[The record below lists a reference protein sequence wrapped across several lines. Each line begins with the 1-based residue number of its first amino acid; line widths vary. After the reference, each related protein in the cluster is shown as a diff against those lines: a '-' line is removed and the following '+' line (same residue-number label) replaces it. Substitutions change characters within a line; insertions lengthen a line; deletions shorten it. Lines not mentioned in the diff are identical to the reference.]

1 MIKSFSLK
9 YCVWL
14 VVAALFMGLA
24 GCKAKKEA
32 IQPRVIS
39 TKETRKAF
47 RTLSMKKTE
56 FTIETSSNKSSL
68 NGTMRIARD
77 SMIFCTIMPFPGMEF
92 ARLKVDEHGV
102 TIIDRIGKRY
112 LDQSFAD
119 LKSKYGLSLDYNA
132 FEAILTNRL
141 FIYGSSMYPNMS
153 DFKSSAVT
161 DTMFKSVDI
170 AGLTML
176 QRSDN
181 SVSQEFYLDSQ
192 KKVLSGKILT
202 TAEGYFLEWNY
213 SQFSQIGQ
221 VWFPS
226 VIDLTFSTKNGK
238 KTKFRIKHDGI
249 ELDSNKNFEFKV
261 PESYQKVEMEE
272 IIQLLG

>member
-1 MIKSFSLK
+1 MIKNLKFK

-14 VVAALFMGLA
+14 IIAAFSFGFT
-24 GCKAKKEA
+24 GCKTKKESS
-32 IQPRVIS
+32 QRVIS

-47 RTLSMKKTE
+47 RTLSMKKTN

-92 ARLKVDEHGV
+92 ARIKVDEEGI

-112 LDQSFAD
+112 LSQSFAD
-119 LKSKYGLSLDYNA
+119 LRTKYGLSLDYNA

-141 FIYGSSMYPNMS
+141 FIYGSSMYPNLS
-153 DFKSSAVT
+153 DFKSTAVT
-161 DTMFKSVDI
+161 DSMFKSVDI

-181 SVSQEFYLDSQ
+181 NISQEFYLDSQ
-192 KKVLSGKILT
+192 KKILSGKILT
-202 TAEGYFLEWNY
+202 NAEGYFLEWKY

-221 VWFPS
+221 VWFPN
-226 VIDLTFSTKNGK
+226 VIDLNFSTKNGTL
-238 KTKFRIKHDGI
+238 TKFRIEHNGI
-249 ELDSNKNFEFKV
+249 ELDSNKNFDFKV

>member
-1 MIKSFSLK
+1 MIKNLKFK

-14 VVAALFMGLA
+14 IIAAFSFGFT
-24 GCKAKKEA
+24 GCKTKKESS
-32 IQPRVIS
+32 QRVVS

-47 RTLSMKKTE
+47 RTLSMKKTN

-92 ARLKVDEHGV
+92 ARIKVDEEGI

-112 LDQSFAD
+112 LSQSFAD
-119 LKSKYGLSLDYNA
+119 LRTKYGLSLDYNA

-141 FIYGSSMYPNMS
+141 FIYGSSMYPNLS
-153 DFKSSAVT
+153 DFKSTAVT
-161 DTMFKSVDI
+161 DSMFKSVDI

-181 SVSQEFYLDSQ
+181 NISQEFYLDSQ
-192 KKVLSGKILT
+192 KKILSGKILT
-202 TAEGYFLEWNY
+202 NAEGYFLEWKY

-221 VWFPS
+221 VWFPN
-226 VIDLTFSTKNGK
+226 VIDLNFSTKNGTL
-238 KTKFRIKHDGI
+238 TKFRIEHNGI
-249 ELDSNKNFEFKV
+249 ELDSNKNFDFKV

>member
-1 MIKSFSLK
+1 MMIKNLKFK

-14 VVAALFMGLA
+14 IIAAFSFGFT
-24 GCKAKKEA
+24 GCKTKKESS
-32 IQPRVIS
+32 QRVIS

-47 RTLSMKKTE
+47 RTLSMKKTN

-92 ARLKVDEHGV
+92 ARIKVDEEGI

-112 LDQSFAD
+112 LSQSFAD
-119 LKSKYGLSLDYNA
+119 LRTKYGLSLDYNA

-141 FIYGSSMYPNMS
+141 FIYGSSMYPNLS
-153 DFKSSAVT
+153 DFKSTAVT
-161 DTMFKSVDI
+161 DSMFKSVDI

-181 SVSQEFYLDSQ
+181 NISQEFYLDSQ
-192 KKVLSGKILT
+192 KKILSGKILT
-202 TAEGYFLEWNY
+202 NAEGYFLEWKY

-221 VWFPS
+221 VWFPN
-226 VIDLTFSTKNGK
+226 VIDLNFSTKNGTL
-238 KTKFRIKHDGI
+238 TKFRIEHNGI
-249 ELDSNKNFEFKV
+249 ELDSNKNFDFKV

>member
-1 MIKSFSLK
+1 MIKNLKFK

-14 VVAALFMGLA
+14 IIAAFSFGFT
-24 GCKAKKEA
+24 GCKTKKESS
-32 IQPRVIS
+32 QRVIS

-47 RTLSMKKTE
+47 RTLSMKKTN

-92 ARLKVDEHGV
+92 ARIKVDEKGI

-112 LDQSFAD
+112 LSQSFAD
-119 LKSKYGLSLDYNA
+119 LRTKYGLSLDYNA

-141 FIYGSSMYPNMS
+141 FIYGSSMYPNLS
-153 DFKSSAVT
+153 DFKSTAVT
-161 DTMFKSVDI
+161 DSMFKSVDI

-181 SVSQEFYLDSQ
+181 NISQEFYLDSQ
-192 KKVLSGKILT
+192 KKILSGKILT
-202 TAEGYFLEWNY
+202 NAEGYFLEWKY

-221 VWFPS
+221 VWFPN
-226 VIDLTFSTKNGK
+226 VIDLNFSTKNGTL
-238 KTKFRIKHDGI
+238 TKFRIEHNGI
-249 ELDSNKNFEFKV
+249 ELDSNKNFDFKV